1 MSMAAPQARLL
12 VLCLTAVCLV
22 PSAPDGASA
31 QAFAAVDSAALK
43 LQKAEKKAA
52 KRAENSATFYSAETP
67 MEMSLTAN
75 MKRIKSDKSDKAPWR
90 QATVSFTDT
99 SGKVVSI
106 PTLIKTR
113 GIWRLKNCDI
123 PPLRLNFKSEE
134 TKGTLLR
141 GLNKPKLVSACRN
154 DEDFEQYVIEE
165 MQLYRIYGLLTPAS
179 HRARL
184 LRMNY
189 TDSAS
194 GKVQTTGMAIMLE
207 EPEVLAARMNGEVVK
222 IKGALPADL
231 STEHDVLAS
240 LFEYMIGNTDWS
252 VYALHNIDLVRME
265 NGDHMPIPYDFDFS
279 GVINAPYATV
289 DPKLPI
295 MHVRDRLYR
304 GYCHDPQDFQ
314 KAFALFNEKKPEI
327 YALYSDSIGS
337 KLSKGTVKETLKY
350 FDDFYET
357 INNPK
362 RAQREIFDSC
372 LKP

>member
-1 MSMAAPQARLL
+1 MDLGGTRMSMAAPQARLL

-113 GIWRLKNCDI
+113 GIWRLKNCEL

-165 MQLYRIYGLLTPAS
+165 M
-179 HRARL
+179 
-184 LRMNY
+184 
-189 TDSAS
+189 
-194 GKVQTTGMAIMLE
+194 
-207 EPEVLAARMNGEVVK
+207 
-222 IKGALPADL
+222 
-231 STEHDVLAS
+231 
-240 LFEYMIGNTDWS
+240 
-252 VYALHNIDLVRME
+252 
-265 NGDHMPIPYDFDFS
+265 
-279 GVINAPYATV
+279 
-289 DPKLPI
+289 
-295 MHVRDRLYR
+295 
-304 GYCHDPQDFQ
+304 
-314 KAFALFNEKKPEI
+314 
-327 YALYSDSIGS
+327 
-337 KLSKGTVKETLKY
+337 
-350 FDDFYET
+350 
-357 INNPK
+357 
-362 RAQREIFDSC
+362 
-372 LKP
+372 